1 MAKAKLKTNRSARK
15 RFKVTATGKI
25 KRWKSGG
32 AHYNTKKSP
41 DRKRRLRKA
50 TYVKENMIDH
60 VRDLLRVS

>member
-1 MAKAKLKTNRSARK
+1 MAKTKLKTNRSARK
-15 RFKVTATGKI
+15 RFRVTATGKV

-60 VRDLLRVS
+60 VRDLLRIS